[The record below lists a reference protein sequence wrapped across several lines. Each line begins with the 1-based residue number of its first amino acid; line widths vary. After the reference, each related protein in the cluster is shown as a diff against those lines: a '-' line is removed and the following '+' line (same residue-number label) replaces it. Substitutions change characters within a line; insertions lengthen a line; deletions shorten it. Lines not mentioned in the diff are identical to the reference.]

1 MPPRSHLCYKFRVRV
16 LLFNP
21 RSATWKHRV
30 PMSLL
35 ALGALLDDRHDY
47 RIVDGN
53 LEPDPESTLA
63 AAIEEG
69 FDLLGVS
76 VMPGPQLRTA
86 VPITKRLKAR
96 FPELVVVWGGYFS
109 SLHKDTVLASGIVD
123 VVVRGQGETT
133 FVELLDAIE
142 TRSDFA
148 SVAGISFLR
157 DGSVIDTPLRPLV
170 DPNRLPRP
178 PYERVDVERYLGPSF
193 LGRRTTS
200 FHSSIGCPFLC
211 GFCAVAGVYEGRWM
225 GIDAEPLA
233 DEILRQR
240 REYRIDA
247 VQFVDNNFF
256 VAEKRTRK
264 FAEMMRGAGVAWWG
278 EARPDTLMKYGEE
291 TWSAMAEGGCRMIF
305 YGAET
310 SSQPS
315 LELMNKGGTQTG
327 DTVLALV
334 ERSRRYGIVPELSFV
349 FGVPSDDVLGD
360 VERDIAFIRECKRID
375 PTAEIIFYIYSPVH
389 FESATLFNEACRLG
403 FQFPR
408 TLDDWLRPEWQ
419 EFDLRRTA
427 ATPWITDEIV
437 RRVRNFEQ
445 VLNARYPTVSDLRL
459 TPRRRRV
466 LSALGAWRYR
476 YGVYARP
483 FELRLVANRFFKY
496 RRPEAEGF

>member
-1 MPPRSHLCYKFRVRV
+1 
-16 LLFNP
+16 
-21 RSATWKHRV
+21 
-30 PMSLL
+30 MSLL
-35 ALGALLDDRHDY
+35 ALGALLDGWHEY

-53 LEPDPESTLA
+53 LDSDPESTLA
-63 AAIEEG
+63 AAVEEG
-69 FDLLGVS
+69 FDVLGVS
-76 VMPGPQLRTA
+76 VMPGPQLKTA
-86 VPITKRLKAR
+86 IPITQRLKAR
-96 FPELVVVWGGYFS
+96 YPNLFVVWGGYFS
-109 SLHKDTVLASGIVD
+109 SLHKDTVLASGVVD
-123 VVVRGQGETT
+123 VVVHGQGETT
-133 FVELLDAIE
+133 FVELLEAFE
-142 TRSDFA
+142 MRSDFA
-148 SVAGISFLR
+148 SVAGISFVR
-157 DGSVIDTPLRPLV
+157 DGSVVDTPLRPLV
-170 DPNRLPRP
+170 DPNAFPRP

-225 GIDAEPLA
+225 GIDADALA

-240 REYRIDA
+240 AEYQIDA

-256 VAEKRTRK
+256 VAEKRTRR
-264 FAEMMRGAGVAWWG
+264 FAERVQGSGVAWWG
-278 EARPDTLMKYGEE
+278 EARPDTLMKYGED
-291 TWSAMAEGGCRMIF
+291 TWRAMADGGCRMIF

-375 PTAEIIFYIYSPVH
+375 PAAEIIFYIYSPVH

-403 FQFPR
+403 FRFPR

-437 RRVRNFEQ
+437 RRVRDFEQ
-445 VLNARYPTVSDLRL
+445 VLNAKYPTVSDLRL
-459 TPRRRRV
+459 TPKRRRV
-466 LSALGAWRYR
+466 LSALGSWRYR
-476 YGVYARP
+476 YGVYSRP
-483 FELRLVANRFFKY
+483 FELRLVANRLFKY
-496 RRPEAEGF
+496 KRPEAEGF